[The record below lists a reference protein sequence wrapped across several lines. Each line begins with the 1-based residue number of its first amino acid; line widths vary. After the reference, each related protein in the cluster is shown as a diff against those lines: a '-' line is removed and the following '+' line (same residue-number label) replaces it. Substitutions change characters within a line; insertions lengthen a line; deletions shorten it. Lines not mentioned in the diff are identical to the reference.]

1 MGCKLSI
8 APILMH
14 TGTKKDNQHTFFERC
29 QAQGALGQTQTSQNK
44 KHGTKTPNNRDCY
57 AAARLFHPQ
66 KTYVWHNK
74 LCNTLFFF
82 FHGFRHLQETLS
94 STIGIGHTHPQKRN
108 SREKEKRKNL
118 HRERKESLV
127 VNTQRFPQYI
137 FFLTSEITVSFS
149 SSVSQRRRE

>member
-1 MGCKLSI
+1 MTTKKEVRKKGMGCKLSI

-82 FHGFRHLQETLS
+82 
-94 STIGIGHTHPQKRN
+94 STVSDISKKH
-108 SREKEKRKNL
+108 
-118 HRERKESLV
+118 
-127 VNTQRFPQYI
+127 FPQPSV
-137 FFLTSEITVSFS
+137 LVTHTPKKETRARKKKGRTSTE
-149 SSVSQRRRE
+149 RGRNP